1 MRQVFASARLENVEA
16 VATLL
21 REAGIDVRIT
31 NSRSY
36 KGNRRTTASYS
47 DVKAKQPAVWVI
59 KSDEQRR
66 ARELLRAS
74 GLMESTRPGEGAKLS
89 YRSEFGDE
97 TTRTPMQKRATRIK
111 VALLGGI
118 MIALTMVLLHTG
130 QTPAVVELAA
140 PPFDGHSIAV
150 FPSIARAVFQRE
162 LAQVETP
169 VACMGVDQ
177 RNASQDVL
185 EGLRPPKS
193 LTIVPASHCQRIAD
207 EDTGSFH
214 PQSQRQA
221 TIVEVSQF
229 RPTAPDAGT
238 VEFSAYHHR
247 GSAHYKTLAVK
258 RVNGQWTVL
267 RTLRF
272 VAPM

>member
-31 NSRSY
+31 NGRSY
-36 KGNRRTTASYS
+36 KGNRRTTNSYR
-47 DVKAKQPAVWVI
+47 DLDAKQPAVWVV

-66 ARELLRAS
+66 ARELLRDA

-89 YRSEFGDE
+89 FRSEFGDE
-97 TTRTPMQKRATRIK
+97 TTRTPLQKRATRIK
-111 VALLGGI
+111 FALLGAI
-118 MIALTMVLLHTG
+118 MVAVTMLLLRTG
-130 QTPAVVELAA
+130 QTPAVIDRAA
-140 PPFDGHSIAV
+140 PPFDGHAIAV
-150 FPSIARAVFQRE
+150 FPSMARAVFQRE

-177 RNASQDVL
+177 RDATQDVL
-185 EGLRPPKS
+185 ADLRPPHGLS
-193 LTIVPASHCQRIAD
+193 IVPKSHCQRVAD

-214 PQSQRQA
+214 PQSQRKA
-221 TIVEVSQF
+221 TIVEVYQF
-229 RPTAPDAGT
+229 RATAPDAGT

-247 GSAHYKTLAVK
+247 GSARYKTLAVK
-258 RVNGQWTVL
+258 RVDGKWTVL
-267 RTLRF
+267 RTLKY